1 MLAHAFASG
10 ARLVELLTDLRNAWS
25 QAAIAKLGAIREGVL
40 RRDRKTW
47 TGHIRDTVVFSITDL
62 DWPKVSQRLD
72 MRLEG
77 QKGRSE
83 EHTSELQSLMRISYA
98 VFCLKKKTNT
108 HYNISYTHN
117 KTS

>member
-47 TGHIRDTVVFSITDL
+47 TGHIRDTVVFSFTDL
-62 DWPKVSQRLD
+62 YCPKVSQRLD
-72 MRLEG
+72 IRFAG
-77 QKGRSE
+77 QKGGLVPLLDFPRPPFLGLFFDARVS
-83 EHTSELQSLMRISYA
+83 TI
-98 VFCLKKKTNT
+98 
-108 HYNISYTHN
+108 
-117 KTS
+117 